1 MAPERKQDKREGGT
15 AARWLDA
22 WVSVMEDSKETP
34 VAVRLMWQLRIE
46 MSNILCKLWGSKSS
60 VKYILFL
67 SFWLSK
73 TMEKDEFHISG
84 LSEEQS
90 EHRQK

>member
-34 VAVRLMWQLRIE
+34 VAVRLM
-46 MSNILCKLWGSKSS
+46 
-60 VKYILFL
+60 
-67 SFWLSK
+67 
-73 TMEKDEFHISG
+73 
-84 LSEEQS
+84 
-90 EHRQK
+90 